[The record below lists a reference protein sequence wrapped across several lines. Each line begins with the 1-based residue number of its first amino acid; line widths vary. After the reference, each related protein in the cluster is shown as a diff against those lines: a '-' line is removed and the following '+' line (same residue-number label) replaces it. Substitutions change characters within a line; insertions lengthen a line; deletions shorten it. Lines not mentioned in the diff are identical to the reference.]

1 MGRKTPGSTAAPA
14 STGLLEPAPRGAVGA
29 RMSIQPAVE
38 RAIAVG
44 YGLTYDAIVRGFAP
58 YEALIDEVGA
68 LVARGA
74 QPGAPA
80 ATRVLDVSCGIGT
93 VAARLA
99 RRGWTVVAV
108 DAFAHLVAVARRHHQ
123 GSGLSLS
130 FHHADLA
137 RDPLPASSGPFDVL
151 VSMHT
156 LYWHPD
162 PAALLAA
169 CRRALKPEG
178 HAVFL
183 TYERPARVW
192 HTFAEVRRRRGWW
205 EAFRALRWLV
215 PTALFDTFRGMD
227 PRYLSRDEFDRVLR
241 DAGFEILERRE
252 TFLAGISLLAW
263 ARPSRVGTSARS

>member
-1 MGRKTPGSTAAPA
+1 VGRKSAPAATSTAR
-14 STGLLEPAPRGAVGA
+14 GLLAPPLREASGA

-38 RAIAVG
+38 RMIAVG
-44 YGLTYDAIVRGFAP
+44 YGLTYDAIVRGFEP
-58 YEALIDEVGA
+58 YEALIDEVVA

-80 ATRVLDVSCGIGT
+80 ATRVLDVSCGTGT
-93 VAARLA
+93 VASRLA
-99 RRGWTVVAV
+99 RRGWTVVAL
-108 DAFAHLVAVARRHHQ
+108 DAVAHLVAVARRHHRD
-123 GSGLSLS
+123 SGLSLS

-137 RDPLPASSGPFDVL
+137 RDPMPASGAFDVL

-169 CRRALKPEG
+169 CRRTLKPGG

-183 TYERPARVW
+183 TYGRPARVSR
-192 HTFAEVRRRRGWW
+192 TFADVRRQRGWW

-215 PTALFDTFRGMD
+215 PTALFDMFRGVD
-227 PRYLSRDEFDRVLR
+227 PRYLTREEFDKALR
-241 DAGFEILERRE
+241 AAGFEILECRD

-263 ARPSRVGTSARS
+263 TRSAPAEGPSRL

>member
-1 MGRKTPGSTAAPA
+1 VGRKPPGSVA
-14 STGLLEPAPRGAVGA
+14 SPSSSGLLAPPLRAA
-29 RMSIQPAVE
+29 TATRMSLQPAVE

-44 YGLTYDAIVRGFAP
+44 YGLTYDAIVRGFEP
-58 YEALIDEVGA
+58 YEALIDEVVA

-74 QPGAPA
+74 RPGPPT

-99 RRGWTVVAV
+99 RRGWTVVALDPV
-108 DAFAHLVAVARRHHQ
+108 AHLVAVARRHHRD
-123 GSGLSLS
+123 SGLSLS

-137 RDPLPASSGPFDVL
+137 HDPLPTAGPFDVL

-162 PAALLAA
+162 PAALLAS
-169 CRRALKPEG
+169 CRRALKPGG
-178 HAVFL
+178 HAVVL

-192 HTFAEVRRRRGWW
+192 RTFAEVRRRRGWW
-205 EAFRALRWLV
+205 EALRSLRWLL
-215 PTALFDTFRGMD
+215 PTALFDLFRGVE
-227 PRYLSRDEFDRVLR
+227 PRYLRREEFDAALR
-241 DAGFEILERRE
+241 DAGFEILERRD

-263 ARPSRVGTSARS
+263 ARSAPSEPPARV